1 MYAIIRDG
9 GRQFKVEVGTEI
21 QIDYREGL
29 NKDDEIVFDDVLA
42 CRTDENTLL
51 IGQPT
56 LNVKVT
62 AKVYEAL
69 TKGPKLVIQH
79 FTRRAT
85 YRKRTGHRQKYVTVK
100 VSAIDVAK

>member
-29 NKDDEIVFDDVLA
+29 NENDEVVFDDVLA
-42 CRTDENTLL
+42 CRTDEKLI

-56 LNVKVT
+56 VNVKVK
-62 AKVYEAL
+62 ASVYEAL
-69 TKGPKLVIQH
+69 TKGPKLVIQK

-100 VSAIDVAK
+100 VTAIEVAE